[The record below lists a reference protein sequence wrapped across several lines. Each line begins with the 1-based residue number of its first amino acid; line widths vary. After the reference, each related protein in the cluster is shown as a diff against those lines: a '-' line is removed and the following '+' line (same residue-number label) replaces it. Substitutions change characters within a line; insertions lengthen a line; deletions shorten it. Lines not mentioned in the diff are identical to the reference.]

1 MSITVQVA
9 GIRQSLEAAEPQQV
23 SDFIALTSPSKV
35 MVDVTPDEIS
45 GLSREGTSLLL
56 EQLDGGTLEVLGF
69 FNGSAQSQLYMPDGD
84 GQLLMASMTTAPGSN
99 SLSTVF
105 VAASDEALRFDPDA
119 LMASAESADTPDS
132 PEAQDWWEDEEV
144 VEEGGEEA
152 AAPEAFA
159 VDEGVQIEEV
169 FLAEEEAPGEEA
181 EAAEEAATAAGGW
194 LDGVGPDL
202 MGFMAFVTGMGA
214 RVASDQS
221 SSSGDEP
228 RSEEDAQS
236 EEDSQSEED
245 PQSEEDGAEDAE
257 EPAEDDEALVAA
269 ADDDLLLQED
279 EDQLVLEDAESAEE
293 VAMAAAPESSEPQM
307 TSLSDDFGST
317 DELAVTGPEVM
328 A

>member
-9 GIRQSLEAAEPQQV
+9 GMRQSLEAAEPQQV

-56 EQLDGGTLEVLGF
+56 EQIDGGTLEVLGF
-69 FNGSAQSQLYMPDGD
+69 FNGSAQSQLYLPDGD

-132 PEAQDWWEDEEV
+132 PEVQDWWEDEEV

-169 FLAEEEAPGEEA
+169 FLAEEETPGEEA
-181 EAAEEAATAAGGW
+181 EAVEEAATAAGGW

-245 PQSEEDGAEDAE
+245 AAEDAE

>member
-236 EEDSQSEED
+236 EEDS
-245 PQSEEDGAEDAE
+245 AEDAE